1 MKSLI
6 GRRDEIDP
14 VEGPDRLGAYKEGRL
29 DERRGADHVVSEPR
43 ATKADIDEA
52 YDRGRVD
59 GRRRRGGGFGL
70 IGLLLL
76 VVLVVGGVMLY
87 LAARNGSFSSG
98 GAVVDRNIATVT
110 QKAQAPIRSAA
121 DKTGNALQNAGQ
133 DLKQRAGSGQQ

>member
-1 MKSLI
+1 MKSLF
-6 GRRDEIDP
+6 GRRDEIGP
-14 VEGPDRLGAYKEGRL
+14 VEGPDTLGAYKEGRL
-29 DERRGADHVVSEPR
+29 DERRGADHAEPR

-59 GRRRRGGGFGL
+59 GRRRGGGGFGL